1 MYPQQTSTSPH
12 PTEPRRYIFSWQG
25 SWDTASVAPESRQI
39 AQATNASQP
48 QQIRCFRSKPSA
60 IPRFAASR
68 KTSPAGCCWQSSA
81 SRAKNALKS
90 FFCFL
95 GRFLTICLDQM
106 RSQAARPHAAGL
118 RYSDAYLEHRP
129 QSQQSAHRP
138 RYLVIAGRLRNARL
152 GLTAR
157 ALRRDK
163 IRMAKIKVE
172 RGLHLGTPYTPEMQ
186 TGGKRP
192 EPTWSTIREQV
203 REAEALGY
211 DTLLAVETQHDP
223 YLELAIAAQ
232 EPSKIELATGIAL
245 AFTRSPVATAY
256 TAWDLQ
262 RMSGGRLSLGL
273 GSQVKGHV
281 MRRFGMPWS
290 KPAQRMKDYG
300 GAMRPCWKTWQTGE
314 PLDFQSEHYNLVLMP
329 PNFSPPPIASSPPI
343 PVLIAAVQEPV
354 LQVAGGACGALRPH
368 RIITRTDLYHK

>member
-25 SWDTASVAPESRQI
+25 SWHIPSFAPESRQLQ
-39 AQATNASQP
+39 QATNASQP
-48 QQIRCFRSKPSA
+48 QQSRCFRRESSA

-68 KTSPAGCCWQSSA
+68 KTSPAGCGWQSSA

-118 RYSDAYLEHRP
+118 GSRDAFLEHRP
-129 QSQQSAHRP
+129 QSQKSAHRP
-138 RYLVIAGRLRNARL
+138 RYLAIAGRFRNTMRR
-152 GLTAR
+152 LTAR

-211 DTLLAVETQHDP
+211 DTILAVETQHDP
-223 YLELAIAAQ
+223 YLQLAIAAQ

-245 AFTRSPVATAY
+245 AFTRRPPATAY
-256 TAWDLQ
+256 TPPDFHPITA
-262 RMSGGRLSLGL
+262 GRLSLGL
-273 GSQVKGHV
+273 VSQV
-281 MRRFGMPWS
+281 
-290 KPAQRMKDYG
+290 
-300 GAMRPCWKTWQTGE
+300 
-314 PLDFQSEHYNLVLMP
+314 
-329 PNFSPPPIASSPPI
+329 
-343 PVLIAAVQEPV
+343 
-354 LQVAGGACGALRPH
+354 
-368 RIITRTDLYHK
+368 